1 MKGKNKEEFKGKMEE
16 KERHSGWEDTLNKA
30 QTRVSE
36 MGIEVYQQFWVTGIQ
51 STCGYLVRVQKI

>member
-1 MKGKNKEEFKGKMEE
+1 MEE